1 MSNGLK
7 KYIQLALVFLNEATY
22 LRAGS
27 RARLQKV
34 ETGGQLAHLHGGVS
48 HFGRALARHLTQD
61 IEHAVVAATG
71 GRKRGRE
78 ATSGGVG
85 VYSRSKSA

>member
-34 ETGGQLAHLHGGVS
+34 ETGGQLAHLHGGIGG
-48 HFGRALARHLTQD
+48 FGRALARHLAQG
-61 IEHAVVAATG
+61 IEHARGAATG
-71 GRKRGRE
+71 GRQRGRG

-85 VYSRSKSA
+85 VYSPSKSA